1 MHKIGSFCQKCPKS
15 APFFCKVISIFKMK
29 SKAPFTTE
37 QCCQLY
43 KILEGKITSTIYRLV
58 QPNLEYTMFKFQDF
72 SVLRF
77 YVKSIV
83 NFEAPKS
90 VIFTFWAALNFEF
103 LGTFDTFNYQEW
115 TFSNNQNSKTSKF
128 LTIWNLPKLILR
140 KIRLASINV
149 ANFPHC
155 GISTVKIPN

>member
-29 SKAPFTTE
+29 SKAPFTTK

-83 NFEAPKS
+83 NFEAPKYA
-90 VIFTFWAALNFEF
+90 IFN
-103 LGTFDTFNYQEW
+103 
-115 TFSNNQNSKTSKF
+115 
-128 LTIWNLPKLILR
+128 I
-140 KIRLASINV
+140 
-149 ANFPHC
+149 
-155 GISTVKIPN
+155 